1 MKEPD
6 EPAQPPPP
14 GAGDSEAAARR
25 AVTVENRRGMH
36 ARAAAKFV
44 KLAATFDAE
53 ILVTRNEVTVS
64 GLSIMGIMM
73 LAAGPGAEIVL
84 SATGAQAAA
93 AIEALAALMG
103 RKFDED

>member
-6 EPAQPPPP
+6 EPSQPPQ
-14 GAGDSEAAARR
+14 GAADTDGAVRR
-25 AVTVENRRGMH
+25 QVTVENRRGLH

-44 KLAATFDAE
+44 KLAGTFDAD
-53 ILVTRNEVTVS
+53 IHLTRNDLTVS

-73 LAAGPGAEIVL
+73 LAAGPGSEITL
-84 SATGAQAAA
+84 TATGAQAAQ
-93 AIEALAALMG
+93 AIDALVALME

>member
-6 EPAQPPPP
+6 EPSHPLS
-14 GAGDSEAAARR
+14 GAPEPDGTVRR
-25 AVTVENRRGMH
+25 RVTVENRRGLH

-44 KLAATFDAE
+44 KLAGTFDAE
-53 ILVTRNEVTVS
+53 IQLTRNELTVS

-73 LAAGPGAEIVL
+73 LAAGPGSRIEL
-84 SATGAQAAA
+84 TATGTQAAR
-93 AIEALAALMG
+93 AIDALAELME

>member
-6 EPAQPPPP
+6 EPSQPLS
-14 GAGDSEAAARR
+14 GAADSDGTVRR
-25 AVTVENRRGMH
+25 RVTVENRRGLH

-44 KLAATFDAE
+44 KLAGTFEAE
-53 ILVTRNEVTVS
+53 VQLTRNDLTVS

-73 LAAGPGAEIVL
+73 LAAGPGSEIEL
-84 SATGAQAAA
+84 TATGTQAAQ
-93 AIEALAALMG
+93 AIEALTALME